1 MKGLVKIIVKYCLF
15 VIYIRK
21 SKTLSIWWTKNI
33 YMPNS
38 KQACNWLFTCQFLP
52 GQAWRYLTSQDLSSL
67 KRFKKKFF
75 FALPDAKNNTEHCY
89 QLIKSPKKPVSGTWM
104 LLFGLH
110 KKVWLIKNHNAMI
123 TFLSELY
130 LSHQRFIQ
138 LVQMVQNFDE
148 EYAHQFHRTYPQNS
162 KTVVEAAR
170 LKISSYGMFV
180 GWLQK
185 PSQSV

>member
-1 MKGLVKIIVKYCLF
+1 M
-15 VIYIRK
+15 
-21 SKTLSIWWTKNI
+21 
-33 YMPNS
+33 
-38 KQACNWLFTCQFLP
+38 FTCQFLP

-67 KRFKKKFF
+67 KRFKKNFF
-75 FALPDAKNNTEHCY
+75 CLARCKKTTEHCY
-89 QLIKSPKKPVSGTWM
+89 QLIKSPKKLVSGTWT

-110 KKVWLIKNHNAMI
+110 KKVWLIKNHNAVI
-123 TFLSELY
+123 TFLSELD

-138 LVQMVQNFDE
+138 LVQIAQNFDDK
-148 EYAHQFHRTYPQNS
+148 YAHQFQRTYPQNS
-162 KTVVEAAR
+162 KTVAEAAR